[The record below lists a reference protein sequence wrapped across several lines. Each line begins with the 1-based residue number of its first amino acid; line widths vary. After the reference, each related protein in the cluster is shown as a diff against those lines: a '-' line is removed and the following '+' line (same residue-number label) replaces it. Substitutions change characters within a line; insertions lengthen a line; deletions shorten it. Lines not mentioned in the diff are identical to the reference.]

1 MAETTPLNDLLADLE
16 CQAAMFRRLVSDW
29 GDEPHGELRLYC
41 DNTARPQL
49 AELEAQIAALRASTS
64 EARICEATAANT
76 ILAALQ
82 DAAWLPISAPRP
94 PRRRPMESDV
104 KLLGWT
110 CVCGGSI
117 PPALDACPR
126 CKRSQATA
134 VGLIYDYANPPAAA
148 SQGAGTPPLCEGLVE
163 LDRLIANQSRS
174 VSARRQLAETE
185 SLPALKASKARNGH
199 PAVRAMPANPR
210 HGKQH
215 RSILAI
221 EEEELLALQSARADY
236 ASQST
241 TIATLQQHLADAV
254 VTARYQSDVTRQADD
269 AREKAEQERDAVIV
283 TAADTIFTT
292 TQTWIEKLAAAQ
304 AENAGLREERDLWRE
319 WWECR
324 HGEAKPEW
332 DRVAS
337 PRQLAI
343 FANELAAR
351 RATPTPPQERPS

>member
-1 MAETTPLNDLLADLE
+1 
-16 CQAAMFRRLVSDW
+16 
-29 GDEPHGELRLYC
+29 
-41 DNTARPQL
+41 
-49 AELEAQIAALRASTS
+49 
-64 EARICEATAANT
+64 
-76 ILAALQ
+76 
-82 DAAWLPISAPRP
+82 
-94 PRRRPMESDV
+94 MESDV
-104 KLLGWT
+104 KLLGWK

-134 VGLIYDYANPPAAA
+134 VGLIYDYANPPAAD

-163 LDRLIANQSRS
+163 LDRLIAKQSRS

-254 VTARYQSDVTRQADD
+254 
-269 AREKAEQERDAVIV
+269 IV

-304 AENAGLREERDLWRE
+304 AENAALRKDAERLDWLEHCNAQVR
-319 WWECR
+319 
-324 HGEAKPEW
+324 G
-332 DRVAS
+332 DS
-337 PRQLAI
+337 PILPPRCGYSVRQYIDARLKD
-343 FANELAAR
+343 ANTPMC
-351 RATPTPPQERPS
+351 ATPTPPQERP